1 MSPIP
6 PSPSPPV
13 LLPSFLTLDPAC
25 PPTFRPRQEKAKM
38 APTVKRVYRCLSNCP
53 HAQALNA
60 SPPFNN
66 YGPIVLL
73 IVGESRQEFPVHR
86 GLICHHS
93 TFFRAA
99 YEGGF
104 LESTTGICHLPD
116 EDPVIV
122 EAFLNWLYTRRV
134 STLSVKEYNNST
146 KLLEE
151 YTHLFALCIFADVRG
166 VAALQN
172 AATDALFELA
182 AYTWQFPFAA
192 VGFVYESTAPR
203 SVIRRFVVDLVL

>member
-1 MSPIP
+1 M
-6 PSPSPPV
+6 
-13 LLPSFLTLDPAC
+13 
-25 PPTFRPRQEKAKM
+25 
-38 APTVKRVYRCLSNCP
+38 
-53 HAQALNA
+53 
-60 SPPFNN
+60 
-66 YGPIVLL
+66 
-73 IVGESRQEFPVHR
+73 HR

-134 STLSVKEYNNST
+134 SRLSVKEYSNST

-192 VGFVYESTAPR
+192 VGFVYDNTAPR
-203 SVIRRFVVDLVL
+203 SVIRRFVVDLVLRTRHDLDAIKRLDVAAQTPDFLEDLDAAASMLVPICPVLTRMEFNVVDRCAYHVHPKANGRRLC